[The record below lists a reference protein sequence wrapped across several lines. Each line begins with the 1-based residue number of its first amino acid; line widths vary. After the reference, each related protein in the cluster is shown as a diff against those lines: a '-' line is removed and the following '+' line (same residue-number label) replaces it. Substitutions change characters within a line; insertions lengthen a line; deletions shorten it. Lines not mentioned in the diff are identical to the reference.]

1 MMQQKKILL
10 LTYNKTPIIIFLIR
24 WSGAWIQKKTKNK
37 RVSRLPEILQWAYR
51 LWLFLYFLFVPRLRA
66 QSLLLRLIKE
76 SQCQRCKLS
85 TNSPFLFTCVKMKKC
100 TFAPHKNLLT
110 RTSPHQSLSSTICH
124 VYLLFLSRNKEKK
137 SRSPNRWKISFSH
150 SLGLAQFLTCPH
162 LFRVY
167 WAQTRKDMAKKKKK
181 KKKK

>member
-10 LTYNKTPIIIFLIR
+10 LTYNKTPSSSFSSVDPAPGYKKKQSKSSARNFTMSLSTLAFLIFLVC
-24 WSGAWIQKKTKNK
+24 SK
-37 RVSRLPEILQWAYR
+37 V
-51 LWLFLYFLFVPRLRA
+51 RA

-167 WAQTRKDMAKKKKK
+167 
-181 KKKK
+181 